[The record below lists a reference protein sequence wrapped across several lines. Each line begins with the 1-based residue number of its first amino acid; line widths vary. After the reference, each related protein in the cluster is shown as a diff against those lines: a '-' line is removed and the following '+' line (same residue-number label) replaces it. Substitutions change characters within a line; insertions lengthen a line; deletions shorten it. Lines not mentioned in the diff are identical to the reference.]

1 MVGPNETN
9 AGGGTLGRGVFE
21 RGSGVDF
28 DRMIFFT
35 DAVYAIAMTLLIV
48 TVELPKLSGDVN
60 DPAVL
65 WDAITDSG
73 PKILGFFIGF
83 VLLGRYWLAHH
94 EFTAWLRAIDR
105 TLMSTN
111 LIYLAFVAFLPFPTA
126 LIGGYEDNPLSVTLF
141 GITLALVSGMET
153 VLFMV
158 AYRHDLLRTRISR
171 DAYRYGIAASTAPVV
186 IFVASIPVAFLI
198 SPTAALLSWLVAI
211 PVQMV
216 LARIAPAGAR
226 SPMGPGTSHR
236 DPPA

>member
-1 MVGPNETN
+1 MAEADEAT
-9 AGGGTLGRGVFE
+9 AASSRSLRGVYE
-21 RGSGVDF
+21 RGTGVDF

-48 TVELPKLSGDVN
+48 TVELPKLSGDVT

-94 EFTAWLRAIDR
+94 EFTTWLQAIDR

-153 VLFMV
+153 VLFIV
-158 AYRHDLLRTRISR
+158 AYRHELLRTRISR
-171 DAYRYGIAASTAPVV
+171 EAYRYGVAASTAPVV
-186 IFVASIPVAFLI
+186 VFLASIPLAFLV
-198 SPTAALLSWLVAI
+198 SPTVALLSWLVAI
-211 PVQMV
+211 PIQIVM
-216 LARIAPAGAR
+216 ARIAPATAH
-226 SPMGPGTSHR
+226 SPMGPGASHR
-236 DPPA
+236 NPPT